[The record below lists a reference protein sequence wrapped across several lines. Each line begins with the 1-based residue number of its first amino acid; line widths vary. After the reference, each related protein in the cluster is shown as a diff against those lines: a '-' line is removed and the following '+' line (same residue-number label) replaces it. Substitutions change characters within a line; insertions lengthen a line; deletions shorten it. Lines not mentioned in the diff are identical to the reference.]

1 MPLLLHHNSLM
12 TTRALPPKISR
23 PYVLSPQIL
32 QRARRGSP
40 FTELASLGHNFS
52 SAGVDASSTQ
62 HTQLQLF
69 AEKPSAGCAHEF
81 KSTFQ
86 SLFNSNFQTKC
97 SIQDT
102 LGCCWLSLGNDFRE
116 PVSKTWAMPTTW
128 MGAVNIILASFLQIS
143 VSYSKVPLLS
153 RNVYSFPSWT
163 GSELLTYIDFYSS
176 VRFFRQ
182 SPWYLPAQKICL
194 QLKCDSVLSLPK
206 FVCSQL
212 AKIRELNST
221 KWKCNVYQKDL
232 KEFKIL
238 MSLKLSYLAVQQSAL
253 GELKDHLGT

>member
-1 MPLLLHHNSLM
+1 M
-12 TTRALPPKISR
+12 
-23 PYVLSPQIL
+23 
-32 QRARRGSP
+32 
-40 FTELASLGHNFS
+40 
-52 SAGVDASSTQ
+52 
-62 HTQLQLF
+62 
-69 AEKPSAGCAHEF
+69 
-81 KSTFQ
+81 
-86 SLFNSNFQTKC
+86 
-97 SIQDT
+97 

-128 MGAVNIILASFLQIS
+128 MGGVNIILASFLQIS

-182 SPWYLPAQKICL
+182 SPWCLPSQKICF

-212 AKIRELNST
+212 AKTRELNST

-253 GELKDHLGT
+253 GELKDHLGL